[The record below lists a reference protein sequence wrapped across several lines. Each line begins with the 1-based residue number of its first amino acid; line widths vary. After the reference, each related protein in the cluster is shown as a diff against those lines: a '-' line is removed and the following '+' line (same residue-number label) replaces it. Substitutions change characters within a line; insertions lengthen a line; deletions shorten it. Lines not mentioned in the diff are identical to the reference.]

1 LLPIGIGLGAIGSLV
16 TVALAPLAPHV
27 LGASYRGTDTALLI
41 LAPLPV
47 VTVVQSLGLD
57 VVISIGRTGLRTLA
71 QLVLPPL
78 NILLC
83 CLLVPAHGVEGAA
96 WAALL
101 ARVVMAAAS
110 WGIVMMLL
118 QKESAARESL
128 QAGPIAQAPPAE

>member
-1 LLPIGIGLGAIGSLV
+1 
-16 TVALAPLAPHV
+16 
-27 LGASYRGTDTALLI
+27 
-41 LAPLPV
+41 
-47 VTVVQSLGLD
+47 VQSLGLD

-118 QKESAARESL
+118 QKESAARDP
-128 QAGPIAQAPPAE
+128 AGGTDCTSAAAK